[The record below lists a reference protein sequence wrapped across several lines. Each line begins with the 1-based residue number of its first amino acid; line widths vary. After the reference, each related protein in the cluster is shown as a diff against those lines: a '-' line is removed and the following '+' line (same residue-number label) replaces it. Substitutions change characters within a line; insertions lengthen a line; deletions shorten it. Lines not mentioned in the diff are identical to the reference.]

1 MTYTFTLQDTP
12 FTQDETFDRLY
23 ADSLDDFESGTVIF
37 RTGISDTN
45 KKARIYTLL
54 TQGGYDNEKLISISK
69 DGTVCMYIQGWIKDN
84 TLVWNGAVTAKINN
98 SKSWCAESQLWT
110 DNKTWTQSKQC
121 NSFEIICIAD
131 SRIETFLTG
140 INTAGRMQ
148 GTLSKTTNGAG
159 LRVMRWEF

>member
-1 MTYTFTLQDTP
+1 MAYTFTETNNFALDS
-12 FTQDETFDRLY
+12 TFDSLY
-23 ADSLDDFESGTVIF
+23 SDSVEDIDSGTVALSEN
-37 RTGISDTN
+37 TT
-45 KKARIYTLL
+45 
-54 TQGGYDNEKLISISK
+54 DNEKKQRIIALMNNGYNHQTNVVVSRN
-69 DGTVCMYIQGWIKDN
+69 DVTCMYIQGHVKNN
-84 TLVWNGAVTAKINN
+84 TYVWNNGLTGKINN
-98 SKSWCAESQLWT
+98 SKSWCSESQLWT

-121 NSFEIICIAD
+121 DSFEIICIAD

>member
-1 MTYTFTLQDTP
+1 MNNGYNHQ
-12 FTQDETFDRLY
+12 
-23 ADSLDDFESGTVIF
+23 
-37 RTGISDTN
+37 TN
-45 KKARIYTLL
+45 VVVSRNDVT
-54 TQGGYDNEKLISISK
+54 
-69 DGTVCMYIQGWIKDN
+69 CMYIQGHVKNN
-84 TLVWNGAVTAKINN
+84 TYVWNNGLTGKINN
-98 SKSWCAESQLWT
+98 SKSWCSESQLWT

-121 NSFEIICIAD
+121 DSFEIICIAD